1 MRTVEQFARV
11 AATAITLAVLG
22 LGFLISDVRVEAD
35 DHPPLQP
42 WSLDQSAVSGQLKA
56 FIAAKETQAR
66 TLAKAEGKEL
76 PPDYATAF
84 AAAAK
89 GDSQTV
95 SNFYERHLPG
105 AEWQPALET
114 YGALEEFAAG
124 NDTYA
129 IAFGQ
134 GIINSIPQGS
144 IYFGGTAPGRFLVTA
159 LSKSHIN
166 ADPFFTLTQNWLGDN
181 SYLDY
186 VRAMYGSRIAIPTTS
201 DVQRCYQEYAED
213 VQSRMRRGEK
223 LAPDEGVT
231 TTTNGGL
238 LSTGMQARLDTEGRI
253 SRLIFDN
260 NPDREFYVEE
270 SHVINWMYPY
280 AEPHGLILKLNRKPL
295 TQLDPSVVAHDR
307 EFWDGLAKQL
317 LADRGFLGNSW
328 ARRTYSKHRSAIG
341 GVYAYRRMTNEAEY
355 AYQQAIALDP
365 TCPEGIFRLTQLYTE
380 QNRFDDAIATIKS
393 LQQFDPTNQKIQDAI
408 TQLQTMKQS
417 ASRSAG
423 KSP

>member
-11 AATAITLAVLG
+11 AATAITLSVLG

-56 FIAAKETQAR
+56 FIAAKEAQAR
-66 TLAKAEGKEL
+66 ALAKAEGKEL
-76 PPDYATAF
+76 PPEYATFF
-84 AAAAK
+84 ATVAK
-89 GDSQTV
+89 GDSQSV
-95 SNFYERHLPG
+95 SNIYERLLPG

-114 YGALEEFAAG
+114 HGALEEFAAG
-124 NDTYA
+124 NDKYA

-213 VQSRMRRGEK
+213 VQSRRNRGEK

-238 LSTGMQARLDTEGRI
+238 LSTGMQARLDAEGRI
-253 SRLIFDN
+253 SRLIFDK
-260 NPDREFYVEE
+260 NPNREFYVEE
-270 SHVINWMYPY
+270 SHVINWMYPNL
-280 AEPHGLILKLNRKPL
+280 EPHRLILKLNRRPPD
-295 TQLDPSVVAHDR
+295 QLDPLVVAHDR

-317 LADRGFLGNSW
+317 LADRGFLANSW

-341 GVYAYRRMTNEAEY
+341 GVYAYRRITNEAEY

>member
-11 AATAITLAVLG
+11 AATAITLSVLG

-56 FIAAKETQAR
+56 FIAAKEAQAR
-66 TLAKAEGKEL
+66 ALAKAEGKEL
-76 PPDYATAF
+76 PPEYATFF
-84 AAAAK
+84 ATVAK
-89 GDSQTV
+89 GDSQSV
-95 SNFYERHLPG
+95 SNIYERLLHG

-114 YGALEEFAAG
+114 HGALEEFAAG
-124 NDTYA
+124 NDKYA

-213 VQSRMRRGEK
+213 VQSRRNRGEK

-238 LSTGMQARLDTEGRI
+238 LSTGMQARLDAEGRI
-253 SRLIFDN
+253 SRLIFDK
-260 NPDREFYVEE
+260 NPNREFYVEE
-270 SHVINWMYPY
+270 SHVINWMYPNL
-280 AEPHGLILKLNRKPL
+280 EPHRLILKLNRRPPD
-295 TQLDPSVVAHDR
+295 QLDPLVVAHDR

-317 LADRGFLGNSW
+317 LADRGFLANSW

-341 GVYAYRRMTNEAEY
+341 GVYAYRRITNEAEY